1 MRSTGTGIL
10 CARQVGNGRAEAGA
24 DLMVLRCD
32 DAAGL
37 CSRTEHQLLV
47 KRLPGVHVDHA
58 SGNTLCC
65 QHFFGLECL
74 VYQNTGGNN
83 GHVLAVT
90 QRNALADLKI
100 RAIRVNRGKSL
111 ADQAHVGRIA
121 AGGQLP
127 GQCLGLC
134 KIARVDNDC
143 IRDVHVQRT
152 VLKRHVSC
160 AVECCA
166 YAGVGADNVYRQFGV
181 ACCQKCLIEH
191 TAGSKAAE
199 RVRENGQAG
208 GCHAGGNAHGVLLRD
223 ACVKG
228 LGRERLQQLSSVDA
242 AHQVAVDMHQLWVLR
257 FCTPE
262 EWEKL
267 VELFTFGCKVAQQI
281 GNPYIIVVPTVTSEI
296 CTRNEKEIFDDSVK
310 VLNELADIAEPYG
323 VKLSFEPIGDKKWC
337 VNSVR
342 QALEIVNAV
351 NRDSVGLTVDC
362 INVYLHDKCADVDFI
377 RKIPKEK
384 LFVFHINDCEDLPL
398 GILDHC
404 HRLMPG
410 LGAIPVQEVADAV
423 QAVGY
428 DGPACLELFRPEYWR
443 MPAEDVIRMGA
454 ETTRPFLG

>member
-1 MRSTGTGIL
+1 MLKLGYNEATCKENSTVENDLLL
-10 CARQVGNGRAEAGA
+10 CEKYGYDYIE
-24 DLMVLRCD
+24 LRLD
-32 DAAGL
+32 ML
-37 CSRTEHQLLV
+37 QEYLKTHT
-47 KRLPGVHVDHA
+47 VD
-58 SGNTLCC
+58 
-65 QHFFGLECL
+65 
-74 VYQNTGGNN
+74 
-83 GHVLAVT
+83 
-90 QRNALADLKI
+90 DLK
-100 RAIRVNRGKSL
+100 AFFAKSHIKPF
-111 ADQAHVGRIA
+111 AF
-121 AGGQLP
+121 
-127 GQCLGLC
+127 
-134 KIARVDNDC
+134 N
-143 IRDVHVQRT
+143 
-152 VLKRHVSC
+152 S
-160 AVECCA
+160 
-166 YAGVGADNVYRQFGV
+166 
-181 ACCQKCLIEH
+181 IE
-191 TAGSKAAE
+191 
-199 RVRENGQAG
+199 NI
-208 GCHAGGNAHGVLLRD
+208 N
-223 ACVKG
+223 
-228 LGRERLQQLSSVDA
+228 
-242 AHQVAVDMHQLWVLR
+242 

-443 MPAEDVIRMGA
+443 MPAEDVIRMGV